1 MSALLFYLVLD
12 LVAAFQDSRQSA
24 CRHGLVDR
32 RPVRLGGHE
41 PRVVHSTVQGLAM
54 PGHHAHTHT
63 HTHTSFRGF
72 QDFRLG
78 SQEPFMSKRWISGR
92 SLSRSKA
99 GKASNLSAR
108 LVVCSHSGLNELGIH
123 AQARLLRRHLLEET
137 PRHPWHITKKER
149 REAPEVKESQAS
161 SSQDALEPLPC
172 LSIAT
177 H

>member
-1 MSALLFYLVLD
+1 MASLTAAQSALEATSPGLLTAL
-12 LVAAFQDSRQSA
+12 SRALPCQA
-24 CRHGLVDR
+24 I
-32 RPVRLGGHE
+32 
-41 PRVVHSTVQGLAM
+41 
-54 PGHHAHTHT
+54 THT
-63 HTHTSFRGF
+63 HTHISFRGF

-78 SQEPFMSKRWISGR
+78 SQEPFMSKRWISER

-123 AQARLLRRHLLEET
+123 AQARLLRRHLLEAT
-137 PRHPWHITKKER
+137 PQHPWHITKKER
-149 REAPEVKESQAS
+149 REAPRVKESQAS
-161 SSQDALEPLPC
+161 SSQDASEPLPC

>member
-32 RPVRLGGHE
+32 CPVRLGGHE

-54 PGHHAHTHT
+54 PGAHTHT
-63 HTHTSFRGF
+63 HILPRFP
-72 QDFRLG
+72 RLPSG
-78 SQEPFMSKRWISGR
+78 IPKPCMSKRWISGR
-92 SLSRSKA
+92 SLSRGKA
-99 GKASNLSAR
+99 GKASNLPAR
-108 LVVCSHSGLNELGIH
+108 LVVCSHSCLNELGVH
-123 AQARLLRRHLLEET
+123 AQARLLRRHLPEET
-137 PRHPWHITKKER
+137 PQHPWHITKKER
-149 REAPEVKESQAS
+149 REAPRVKESQAS
-161 SSQDALEPLPC
+161 SRQDALEPLPC